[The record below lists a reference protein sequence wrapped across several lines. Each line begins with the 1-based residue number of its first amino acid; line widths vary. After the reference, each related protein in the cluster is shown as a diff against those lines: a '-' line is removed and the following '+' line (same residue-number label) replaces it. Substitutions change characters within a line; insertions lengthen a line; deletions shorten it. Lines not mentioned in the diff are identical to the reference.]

1 MRTTLDIDDD
11 VLAAAKERAA
21 GQKTTTGK
29 ILSDLARQALT
40 RPASGPLIKRNG
52 FFVLPSRGG
61 VVTTALVKRLEEE
74 ADLQDAGLLPK
85 D

>member
-29 ILSDLARQALT
+29 VLSDLARQALT
-40 RPASGPLIKRNG
+40 RPAEGPLIERNG

-61 VVTTALVKRLEEE
+61 VVTTALVKRLTEE
-74 ADLQDAGLLPK
+74 ADLEDAGLLPK

>member
-21 GQKTTTGK
+21 GEKKTAGK
-29 ILSDLARQALT
+29 VISDLVRQALT
-40 RPASGPLIKRNG
+40 RPAAGPLIKRNG
-52 FFVLPSRGG
+52 FYVMPSRGG
-61 VVTTALVKRLEEE
+61 VITSALVRRLEEK
-74 ADLQDAGLLPK
+74 ADLQDAGLLSG